1 MANCSIPRTAL
12 LPLLLAAVAVMGCSP
27 SASRKEEAP
36 ARRLLLF
43 CGAGLR
49 PAAAELIE
57 AFCAEQDASV
67 DSDYAG
73 QEVLLSKIR
82 LAKEGDLFM
91 PGESRYVDLAA
102 EQNLILSRRT
112 VCYFIPTI
120 LVQKGNPKRIARLAD
135 LLAPG
140 IRLGLGDARS
150 CAVGRLCPDIFEK
163 HGIRWEEVEP
173 KLAFQ
178 SATVNELAMQIQA
191 GSLDAVIV
199 WDATAKQY
207 ARHGDP
213 VPIPLSQNTIST
225 VDIAVLKSSAH
236 PTLAKAFLELAA
248 SDVGRRIF
256 QKHGYQVD
264 PPQEDRGA
272 ATP

>member
-150 CAVGRLCPDIFEK
+150 CAVGRLCPGIFEK